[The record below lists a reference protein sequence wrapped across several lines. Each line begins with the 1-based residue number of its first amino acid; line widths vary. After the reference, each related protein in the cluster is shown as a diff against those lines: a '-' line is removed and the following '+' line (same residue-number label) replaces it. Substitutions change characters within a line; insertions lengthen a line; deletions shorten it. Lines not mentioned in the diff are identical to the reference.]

1 MFTFLLN
8 LNSTAQIKDQN
19 MYSHYVKYVTLMDR
33 MIPAAAALIT
43 KAVQIIFEAE
53 RFLPLSKMYLMPCR
67 VPVMLYSNTVRITA
81 S

>member
-1 MFTFLLN
+1 
-8 LNSTAQIKDQN
+8 
-19 MYSHYVKYVTLMDR
+19 MYHLQSNKYVTLMDR

-43 KAVQIIFEAE
+43 KTVQIIFEAE